1 MWGWKCSFRCKKKW
15 LTKIVAV
22 NIVKTRL
29 VVVGHNGIFIVLYHE
44 IWRDVRAVE
53 GGSPENC

>member
-1 MWGWKCSFRCKKKW
+1 MLYRCKKKW

-22 NIVKTRL
+22 NIVETRL

-53 GGSPENC
+53 GGSLENC